1 MQNFFVKV
9 KHDTGTTYLKTT
21 AIDRES
27 LLATLPG
34 TLNCPESAICA
45 VVRVFDHEFENLPAS
60 TIATSGGL
68 FKLVID
74 KCDLK
79 RGAPMGR
86 DSVNECKLATRYE
99 GEYFHVD
106 GKLYDTGK
114 TFDRRVELDNDGYDK
129 GGAYWGRGTELRVT
143 YNQDLTYIRF
153 YRR

>member
-9 KHDTGTTYLKTT
+9 KHDKGFDYLKTT

-27 LLATLPG
+27 LLATLPR

-60 TIATSGGL
+60 TIATSAGL

-79 RGAPMGR
+79 WGAPTGR
-86 DSVNECKLATRYE
+86 GNVYE
-99 GEYFHVD
+99 NNLIDQTKPDDEI
-106 GKLYDTGK
+106 KPGK
-114 TFDRRVELDNDGYDK
+114 TFDRRIDLDNDGYDK

-143 YNQDLTYIRF
+143 YNQDLTYIQF